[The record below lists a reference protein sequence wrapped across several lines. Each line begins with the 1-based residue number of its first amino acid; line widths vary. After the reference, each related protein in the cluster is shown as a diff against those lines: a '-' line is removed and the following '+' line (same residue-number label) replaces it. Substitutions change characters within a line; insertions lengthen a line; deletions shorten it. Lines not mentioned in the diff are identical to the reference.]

1 MKIYARIKGSATSGN
16 WGHSGREGQVGGSV
30 SRNVAMSIR
39 TGQDWQSRQAAKV
52 KGVEG
57 FRSYN
62 ETDNVNAVK
71 RYQEARKR
79 SAELNATGEFR
90 EMRKGDQL
98 YTAGATI
105 GSTSLDKG
113 TYTVDNISYVPGDIS
128 TPVKVQVTLKD
139 ASGNTLELDT
149 VSTDALGWYN
159 TRKTVPAS
167 TELKQRA
174 LQGVDAPFKRGKDG
188 VYRSENG
195 LAVKFKRITSSL
207 YAYVHH
213 NSSDAL
219 VISFTSRPI
228 KNRQVALEA
237 ARKMGTKINFNLS
250 RAELDAVLQDAEFSS
265 FASKLI
271 REAGEG
277 V

>member
-1 MKIYARIKGSATSGN
+1 MVIQVKVKGSATSGN

-30 SRNVAMSIR
+30 SRNIAMSIR
-39 TGQDWQSRQAAKV
+39 TGQDWQSRQAAKI
-52 KGVEG
+52 KAVEG
-57 FRSYN
+57 FRAYN
-62 ETDNVNAVK
+62 ETDNVNALK
-71 RYQEARKR
+71 RYQEAQKKA
-79 SAELNATGEFR
+79 AELNKSGEFR

-113 TYTVDNISYVPGDIS
+113 TYTVDNIVYAPGDEIDY
-128 TPVKVQVTLKD
+128 VKVQVTLRD
-139 ASGNTLELDT
+139 ANGNSLNLDP

-237 ARKMGTKINFNLS
+237 ARKMGTKFNFTMS
-250 RAELDAVLQDAEFSS
+250 RNELDTVLQDAEFSS